1 MVHGESKPEIKLVE
15 VRTAYDVTSGSHRAA
30 SLYDFQVGAQPVTV
44 EVTSAAVRTR
54 EGQMPP
60 EKVRHAAKAFLELQA
75 EHYRWDRLPKN
86 LVLNTAAMDFVINRL
101 GWPSRFGHRLTTS

>member
-1 MVHGESKPEIKLVE
+1 MVHGENKPEIKLLE
-15 VRTAYDVTSGSHRAA
+15 VCTPYDVTSGSHRAA
-30 SLYDFQVGAQPVTV
+30 SRYDFQVGAQTVTV
-44 EVTSAAVRTR
+44 EVTSAAVQTR

-60 EKVRHAAKAFLELQA
+60 EKIKHAAKAFLELQA
-75 EHYRWDRLPKN
+75 EHYGWNRLPKN